1 MQQFD
6 IKGMSC
12 AACSARIEKAVS
24 KLDGVEN
31 CSVSLLTNSMAVDGK
46 ESAESIINAVKAAG
60 YEAYLKEEKSKKTS
74 LSSSDSFSAQ
84 KQEIKTL
91 KNRLI
96 SSLIFLCFLMYIS
109 MGHHMLG
116 LPLPALLSEN
126 HAAQGL
132 MQMILCVIIMLI
144 NQKFFISGF
153 KSALHLSPNMDT
165 LVALGSSASFLWSV
179 YVLFKIILANGDMN
193 IISQYSSEFYF
204 ESAGMI
210 LTLITVGKLLEAI
223 SKGKTTNALKE
234 LIELKPQYAYI
245 EKNGTEQ
252 KTPIENVKT
261 GDIFIVRPGDKIP
274 TDGIVIEGNSSID
287 ESMLTGES
295 IPVEK
300 SIGDEVCAA
309 TINQSGYLKCK
320 ALRVGEDT
328 ALSQIIKTVTDATL
342 TKAPIARIADKVSGI
357 FVPTVIIISLITMVI
372 WLIIGQEFSYSLS
385 RAISVL
391 VISCPCALGLATP
404 VSIMVGNGVGAK
416 AGILFKTA
424 ASLENAGK
432 TQIVALDKTG
442 TITHGTPKVC
452 DVITA
457 SNIEESE
464 LLSLAYSVEVKSEHP
479 LAKSIVD
486 YAQERNISAIESV
499 NFEAVSGY
507 GVKAQI
513 EGYEVFG
520 GKPDFIKEKAVI
532 PIKIERQYQ
541 ELSDKGK
548 TPLFFAKGNILLGI
562 IAVSDTL
569 KEDSKSSIK
578 ALHDMKIKTAII
590 TGDNTRV
597 ASNVAKMIGA
607 DSVYAE
613 ITPNEKQSIIEKLK
627 ADGKVC
633 MVGDGINDAPALVGA
648 DIGMAIG
655 AGTSVAIDSAD
666 VVLMNNSVSDV
677 VSAIKLSRAT
687 IINIRENLFW
697 AFIYNIICIP
707 IACGVFS
714 GLGITITP
722 MFGAAAMSLSS
733 FCVVTNALRLNLFK
747 INNNKNNINT
757 ERKITMYTTKAKVEG
772 MMCPMCESHVNDAVR
787 NNFDTKSVKSS
798 HKKGITII
806 KSKEKIDFQRLK
818 EVISSTGYKV
828 TDIEEGSVA
837 LRKNKS
843 I

>member
-24 KLDGVEN
+24 KLDKVEN

-46 ESAESIINAVKAAG
+46 ESAENIINAVKNAG
-60 YEAYLKEEKSKKTS
+60 YEAYLKEEKTKKTNVS
-74 LSSSDSFSAQ
+74 TYDTFLAQ
-84 KQEIKTL
+84 KEEIKAL

-96 SSLIFLCFLMYIS
+96 SSLVFLIILMYSS
-109 MGHHMLG
+109 MGHNMFG
-116 LPLPALLSEN
+116 FPLPSFLSEN
-126 HAAQGL
+126 YAAQGL
-132 MQMILCVIIMLI
+132 VQMIICIVIMII

-165 LVALGSSASFLWSV
+165 LVAMGASASFLRSV
-179 YVLFKIILANGDMN
+179 YVLFKIILANGNMD
-193 IISQYSSEFYF
+193 IISQYSNEFYF

-223 SKGKTTNALKE
+223 SKGKTTNALKD
-234 LIELKPQYAYI
+234 LIKLKPQYAYI
-245 EKNGTEQ
+245 EKNGKEQ
-252 KTPIENVKT
+252 KIPIENIKV
-261 GDIFIVRPGDKIP
+261 GDIFIVRPGDKIS
-274 TDGIVIEGNSSID
+274 TDGIIIEGNSSVD

-300 SIGDEVCAA
+300 SVGDKICAA

-320 ALRVGEDT
+320 AQKIGEDT
-328 ALSQIIKTVTDATL
+328 VLSQIIKTISEATL

-357 FVPTVIIISLITMVI
+357 FVPIVMTIAFITMLI
-372 WLIIGQEFSYSLS
+372 WLIIGQEFSYALS

-442 TITHGTPKVC
+442 TVTHGTPKVC

-457 SNIEESE
+457 NNTDKIE
-464 LLSLAYSVEVKSEHP
+464 LLSYAYSVELKSEHP
-479 LAKSIVD
+479 LAKAIVE
-486 YAQERNISAIESV
+486 YAKEHNIFANENL
-499 NFEAVSGY
+499 NFEAVAGY

-513 EGYEVFG
+513 EGFEVFG
-520 GKPDFIKEKAVI
+520 GKLSFIKEKAVI
-532 PIKIERQYQ
+532 PAEIERQYQ
-541 ELSDKGK
+541 KMSDKGK
-548 TPLFFAKGNILLGI
+548 TPIFFARDNKLLGI
-562 IAVSDTL
+562 IAVSDTI
-569 KEDSKSSIK
+569 KEDAKISIK
-578 ALHDMKIKTAII
+578 ALHEMKIKTAVI
-590 TGDNTRV
+590 TGDNSRV
-597 ASNVAKMIGA
+597 AHTVAKEIGA
-607 DSVYAE
+607 DKIYAE
-613 ITPNEKQSIIEKLK
+613 VTPNEKQSIVEKLK
-627 ADGKVC
+627 SDGKVC
-633 MVGDGINDAPALVGA
+633 MVGDGINDAPALVCA
-648 DIGMAIG
+648 DTGMAIG
-655 AGTSVAIDSAD
+655 AGTSIAIDSAD

-687 IINIRENLFW
+687 IQNIRENLFW

-714 GLGITITP
+714 SLGITISP

-747 INNNKNNINT
+747 INNNKNNIKA
-757 ERKITMYTTKAKVEG
+757 ERKINMYTTKAKVEG
-772 MMCPMCESHVNDAVR
+772 MMCPMCEKHVNEAVR
-787 NNFDTKSVKSS
+787 KNFDTESVTSS
-798 HKKGITII
+798 HEKDLTTIT
-806 KSKEKIDFQRLK
+806 SKEKIDAQKLK
-818 EVISSTGYKV
+818 EVIASAGYTV
-828 TDIEEGSVA
+828 TDVEEE
-837 LRKNKS
+837 
-843 I
+843 